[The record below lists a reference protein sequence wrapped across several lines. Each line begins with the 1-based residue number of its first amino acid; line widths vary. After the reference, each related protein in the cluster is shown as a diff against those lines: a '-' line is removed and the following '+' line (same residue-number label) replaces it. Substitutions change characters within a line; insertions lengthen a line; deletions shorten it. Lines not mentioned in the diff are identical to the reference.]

1 MSVVQNYIHSFIQT
15 LTMPNSGPDQ
25 SLFFFSEPLKKK
37 FHVVPIMMV
46 TSLKLYLVGISDI

>member
-25 SLFFFSEPLKKK
+25 SLFFFFSEPLKKK
-37 FHVVPIMMV
+37 VPCGSYYDGHFFEAV
-46 TSLKLYLVGISDI
+46 FSWHQ